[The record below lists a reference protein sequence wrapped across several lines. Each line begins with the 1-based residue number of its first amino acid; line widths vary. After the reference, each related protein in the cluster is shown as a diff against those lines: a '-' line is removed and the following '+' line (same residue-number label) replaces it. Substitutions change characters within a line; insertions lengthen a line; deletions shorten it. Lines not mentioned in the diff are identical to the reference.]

1 DNGEGFTG
9 EEFESLMDGG
19 IGNSTKRETARSL
32 IRDRPLIGRLGIGML
47 GVAQI
52 CSAFTISSKTPD
64 GKGFSAAVHLYDL
77 LKEKLD
83 QDDSSIISGKEV
95 DVGTYDFV
103 EDFDLQSMDYG
114 TVITTSDVHP
124 VFVRTFQQSLQFEKF
139 KEPPLKWSGVLS
151 ILAKT
156 ESLQEL
162 GDYWRLLWE
171 LSAASPLRYLDRNAL
186 PDNLIVEEQER
197 LKSYDFRVILDG
209 IELFKPVYLQ
219 GNANG
224 YTTFKIENQEKKVY
238 GKDLKFH
245 GYIAVQEGSQLRP
258 DELRGI
264 MIRVK
269 NIGIGYY
276 DQSMLDYRINEGPRS
291 RWITG
296 EIFVTRG
303 LEDALNIDRD
313 SFNRFHPEF
322 RVLQDYVHNVLKG
335 QIFPRVYKQIDKR
348 SAVRQKAKYKAR
360 KEHLSNVIRD
370 KILSGV
376 RSGDKPS
383 YVRIK

>member
-1 DNGEGFTG
+1 
-9 EEFESLMDGG
+9 
-19 IGNSTKRETARSL
+19 
-32 IRDRPLIGRLGIGML
+32 
-47 GVAQI
+47 
-52 CSAFTISSKTPD
+52 
-64 GKGFSAAVHLYDL
+64 
-77 LKEKLD
+77 
-83 QDDSSIISGKEV
+83 
-95 DVGTYDFV
+95 
-103 EDFDLQSMDYG
+103 
-114 TVITTSDVHP
+114 
-124 VFVRTFQQSLQFEKF
+124 
-139 KEPPLKWSGVLS
+139 
-151 ILAKT
+151 
-156 ESLQEL
+156 
-162 GDYWRLLWE
+162 E

-296 EIFVTRG
+296 EIFVKRG

-383 YVRIK
+383 YVRIKTSSGYVDIPDSDAIKTKKVYGQLASSILAIFEVALQQKNIDEQRKVFSQTLLKLLSKW